1 MNARGGKRSP
11 RARWHIAGGA
21 RQRRFQARYR
31 RGLGGTAKKAGSLTA
46 EALADSAKGGR
57 SKEGVTE
64 RSESAARSG
73 ETAGTSDARGSA
85 VRLAVD
91 L

>member
-1 MNARGGKRSP
+1 MGGRGKRSP

-31 RGLGGTAKKAGSLTA
+31 RGLGGTAEKAGSLTA

-57 SKEGVTE
+57 SKEGVTPKI
-64 RSESAARSG
+64 RICCSIWKNCWNQ
-73 ETAGTSDARGSA
+73 
-85 VRLAVD
+85 
-91 L
+91 